1 MLFECPIYSRSWEI
15 EKLQEKLR
23 LLWIIIFFFSISESS
38 SLVCLL
44 NNCEYVETKKRV
56 RLVN

>member
-23 LLWIIIFFFSISESS
+23 LLWIFFFF
-38 SLVCLL
+38 LAFQKAAVWYVCLIIVSML
-44 NNCEYVETKKRV
+44 KQRKGSD
-56 RLVN
+56 